1 MKILDYINSKTNNT
15 YKDFKLVS
23 VIFDKS
29 EKECTFKFLYKDSC
43 KDEDRET
50 LSRLI
55 KEYMDEDV
63 SIVVKLKKAYV
74 DDGLVKTIFNNYI
87 SRHNASLAENFS
99 TDDIKVEI
107 ADTINVIISCGDFA
121 YNYLSGSDVRADI
134 LSYVQGFFF
143 EPVYI
148 ELNKKDVPRTEI
160 NEFDLI
166 PAETFILEDA
176 PEAKK
181 IKYVKVKLLDDK
193 DVEIFN
199 NNAISIDSISTKM
212 ETAEIAGEVLFLNE
226 KSFESKRKDKEG
238 NSVIKHYFSF
248 TLKDN
253 SGRMNCVYFP
263 TKDGFETTK
272 AFLTENKTIIV
283 SGTPEEFNGRVN
295 FKVKNMA
302 DCEILPDEEV
312 EENIEAVE
320 FKKEPNE
327 AYLFVKPEPYIE
339 LMQDNLFAVK
349 DEVGQ
354 YLIDNDVVV
363 FDIETTGLDALTCEI
378 IEIGAVKI
386 KNGRIA
392 ESFEVL
398 IKPKGHIPDEIVN
411 LTGITDEMVKD
422 SPNIKQVLPDFYKF
436 CYGTTIMAY
445 NIDFDYKFINLAGL
459 KQGYN
464 FDMRQIDAMY
474 LARAFVPGLKNF
486 KLGTVCKK
494 LGVSLENAHRAVH
507 DATATAEVVIKLS
520 PNIT

>member
-1 MKILDYINSKTNNT
+1 MKILEYINTKTNNA

-29 EKECTFKFLYKDSC
+29 EKECTFKFLYKDTC
-43 KDEDRET
+43 KDDDRET

-55 KEYMDEDV
+55 KEYINEDV
-63 SIVVKLKKAYV
+63 TVVVKLKKAYV
-74 DDGLVKTIFNNYI
+74 DEGLVKTIFNNYI
-87 SRHNASLAENFS
+87 SRHNASLVENF
-99 TDDIKVEI
+99 DGNDIKVEI
-107 ADTINVIISCGDFA
+107 SDTINVIISCGDFA
-121 YNYLSGSDVRADI
+121 YNYLSGPDVRADI
-134 LSYVQGFFF
+134 LSFIQGFFF

-148 ELNKKDVPRTEI
+148 ELIRKDMPQKEI

-166 PAETFILEDA
+166 PAETFILEDSI
-176 PEAKK
+176 ETKK
-181 IKYVKVKLLDDK
+181 IKYVKVKLLNEK
-193 DVEIFN
+193 DSSVFN
-199 NNAISIDSISTKM
+199 NNAISIDCLSTKM
-212 ETAEIAGEVLFLNE
+212 ESAEIAGEILFLNE

-238 NSVIKHYFSF
+238 NTVIKHYFSF
-248 TLKDN
+248 TLKDAT
-253 SGRMNCVYFP
+253 GRINCVYFP
-263 TKDGFETTK
+263 TKDGFETAK
-272 AFLTENKTIIV
+272 SFLTENKTIIV
-283 SGTPEEFNGRVN
+283 SGSPEEFNGRVN

-302 DCEILPDEEV
+302 DCEILPEE
-312 EENIEAVE
+312 ESNELDNAVE

-327 AYLFVKPEPYIE
+327 VYLFVKPEPYIE
-339 LMQDNLFAVK
+339 LMQDNLFAVR
-349 DEVGQ
+349 DEIGQ
-354 YLIDNDVVV
+354 YLLDNDVVV

-392 ESFEVL
+392 ETFETL
-398 IKPKGHIPDEIVN
+398 IKPKSHIPDEIVN

-422 SPNIKQVLPDFYKF
+422 AHNIKQVLPDFYKF

-445 NIDFDYKFINLAGL
+445 NIDFDYKFINIAGI

-474 LARAFVPGLKNF
+474 LARAFIPGLKNF